1 MIFDATLPSGNLRTS
16 FPLTLH
22 TAIALGMKKGYNQH
36 MQRFI

>member
-1 MIFDATLPSGNLRTS
+1 MTFDTTLPIANLRAS

-22 TAIALGMKKGYNQH
+22 TAIAFGMKKGYNQH